1 MKCNHAVSREE
12 WEEELINTIATLW
25 LPLQIMEHPQFRKF
39 IQVSHLAISAPE
51 FPSAR
56 TVGRQLKG
64 IVKQRQQNILQ
75 RLPVGAKLS
84 IALDCWTSPFQQAFM
99 AVTGYFIDDNWNY

>member
-1 MKCNHAVSREE
+1 MVSREE
-12 WEEELINTIATLW
+12 WEEELINTIAALR
-25 LPLQIMEHPQFRKF
+25 LPLQIVEHPQFQKF
-39 IQVSHLAISAPE
+39 IQVSCLATSSPG

-56 TVGRQLKG
+56 TVGRQLKS
-64 IVKQRQQNILQ
+64 IVQECQQNIPQ